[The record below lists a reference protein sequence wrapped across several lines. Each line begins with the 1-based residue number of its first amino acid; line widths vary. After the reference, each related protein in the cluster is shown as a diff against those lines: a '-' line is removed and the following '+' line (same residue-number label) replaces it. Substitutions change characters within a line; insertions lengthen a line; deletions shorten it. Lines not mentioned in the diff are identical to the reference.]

1 MTIEAQLQELI
12 DINKA
17 ILTALQSGAQMATAE
32 FAPGNAAATTTSKKR
47 RTKAEIEAEEAAA
60 KALTEV
66 VEGDP
71 AGTNY
76 WHSEANALVFAQ
88 KPGEAAPAAD
98 AAFVQVSASVYLSA
112 KAAYEKAAAAKND
125 QAAATNQAAASTAL
139 SATAQQDT
147 ASAATSANGD
157 VTWDQAVKALKD
169 LAGNPA
175 HGGAAVKKIIA
186 EIDPTAANVP
196 ALQALNKNAE
206 IVAAVNALL
215 NPGAAGAEVDPL
227 FG

>member
-12 DINKA
+12 EINKG

-32 FAPGNAAATTTSKKR
+32 FVQGNAAAPKTSKR
-47 RTKAEIEAEEAAA
+47 RTKAEIEADEAAA

-66 VEGDP
+66 VDGDP
-71 AGTNY
+71 AGTKY

-98 AAFVQVSASVYLSA
+98 AAFTQVSASVYLSA
-112 KAAYEKAAAAKND
+112 KGAYEKAVAAKNA
-125 QAAATNQAAASTAL
+125 QAAATNQAAASTAH
-139 SATAQQDT
+139 SATAQQAT
-147 ASAATSANGD
+147 ASAATSANAE

-169 LAGNPA
+169 LAAIPE
-175 HGGAAVKKIIA
+175 HGGAAVLAIVKQ
-186 EIDPTAANVP
+186 IDPNAANVP

-206 IVAAVNALL
+206 IVAAVNEKL
-215 NPGAAGAEVDPL
+215 NPGAAASAVDPI